1 MEWTSVLVYFPLP
14 EGPLRYR
21 LPLSH
26 PAFCAAA
33 TPPLSPQPVVSRAT
47 LRLPLGLLPVMAA
60 SPPPRRVPVAI
71 TCWEGTDP
79 YPTDQP
85 LVSGGG
91 IVTFASDFLGGFD
104 ATGPHGGLPRGV
116 EADVAWLR
124 AWPLPAEVYYGAGI
138 GPLLPFTCVA
148 PAPQGSTPTAAQVV
162 ADLHKTDFA
171 AGAPGVNLDTDSPEW
186 RRPPWD
192 ATGVDQVHTDEEH
205 NYLFCSAE
213 DLAEDMDDPIA
224 PLSEEEMARAQAVK
238 EESNQAYVSC
248 VLSFAAGSM
257 VGASAARC
265 PAHAA
270 AHARRVEGLQER
282 RDPPDKRVGPPLKRP
297 GCDIPPPRPPL
308 SMIDTDCG
316 RSRPTCWAAASF
328 SPSSTPKRRCGR
340 TGPKEGVGGRGG
352 V

>member
-85 LVSGGG
+85 LVSDGG

-248 VLSFAAGSM
+248 VLYFAAGSM

-282 RDPPDKRVGPPLKRP
+282 RDRPDKIVGRP
-297 GCDIPPPRPPL
+297 RSGLVATSPPPVPP
-308 SMIDTDCG
+308 
-316 RSRPTCWAAASF
+316 
-328 SPSSTPKRRCGR
+328 SP
-340 TGPKEGVGGRGG
+340 
-352 V
+352 